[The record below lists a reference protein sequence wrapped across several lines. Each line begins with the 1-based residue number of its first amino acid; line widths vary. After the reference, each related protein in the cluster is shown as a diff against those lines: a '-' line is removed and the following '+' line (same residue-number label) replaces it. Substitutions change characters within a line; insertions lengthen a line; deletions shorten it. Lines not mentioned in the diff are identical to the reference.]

1 MNDIN
6 IILEHGLD
14 ALIPSLNT
22 YLPGITSR
30 IIETES
36 EQCIIPAGQ
45 AGYEDII
52 RFLEQHG
59 ELLVRYDSMYMAAA
73 RIRGGFLSMNPG
85 LVICSLTGEQRE
97 QGAQV
102 WVSVY
107 AKEGLIKQHTAEKL
121 IVKICEEFRREFGR
135 HLGLMAD

>member
-6 IILEHGLD
+6 AILEHGLD

-52 RFLEQHG
+52 RFLEQRG

-73 RIRGGFLSMNPG
+73 RIRGGFLSMNPA
-85 LVICSLTGEQRE
+85 LVICSLTGEQSE
-97 QGAQV
+97 QGAQA
-102 WVSVY
+102 WIAVY
-107 AKEGLIKQHTAEKL
+107 AKEGLIKQHTA
-121 IVKICEEFRREFGR
+121 
-135 HLGLMAD
+135 

>member
-1 MNDIN
+1 MNDFN

-14 ALIPSLNT
+14 ALIPSLAT

-30 IIETES
+30 IIKTES

-52 RFLEQHG
+52 RFLEQRG
-59 ELLVRYDSMYMAAA
+59 ELLTRYDSMYMAAA
-73 RIRGGFLSMNPG
+73 RIRGGFLSMNPA
-85 LVICSLTGEQRE
+85 LVICSLTGGQRE
-97 QGAQV
+97 QGAQAR
-102 WVSVY
+102 VSVY

-121 IVKICEEFRREFGR
+121 IVRICDEFRREFGSLLTER
-135 HLGLMAD
+135 N

>member
-6 IILEHGLD
+6 TILEHGLD

-30 IIETES
+30 IIKTES

-121 IVKICEEFRREFGR
+121 IVKICEEFGREFGSLLTER
-135 HLGLMAD
+135 N

>member
-30 IIETES
+30 IIKTES

-52 RFLEQHG
+52 RFLEQRG
-59 ELLVRYDSMYMAAA
+59 ELLVHYDSMYMAAA
-73 RIRGGFLSMNPG
+73 RIRGGFLSMNPA

-102 WVSVY
+102 WIAVY

-121 IVKICEEFRREFGR
+121 IVKICEEFGIEFGSLLTER
-135 HLGLMAD
+135 N

>member
-1 MNDIN
+1 MNDIDT
-6 IILEHGLD
+6 ILEHGLD
-14 ALIPSLNT
+14 ALVPSLNT
-22 YLPGITSR
+22 YLLGITSR
-30 IIETES
+30 IIKTES

-52 RFLEQHG
+52 RFLEQRG

-85 LVICSLTGEQRE
+85 LVICSICEGQLWIST
-97 QGAQV
+97 
-102 WVSVY
+102 Y

-121 IVKICEEFRREFGR
+121 LERLRREYEEEFGKY
-135 HLGLMAD
+135 LGLTAD

>member
-6 IILEHGLD
+6 TILEHGLD

-52 RFLEQHG
+52 RFLEQRG

-73 RIRGGFLSMNPG
+73 RIRGGFLSMNPA
-85 LVICSLTGEQRE
+85 LVICSICEGQLWIST
-97 QGAQV
+97 
-102 WVSVY
+102 Y

-121 IVKICEEFRREFGR
+121 LEKLRKEFEEEFGSRQLEKN
-135 HLGLMAD
+135 